1 MEMKS
6 KLFIA
11 LLIVLPVVMSCHSTK
26 TQKEF
31 VFDKAKVLDS
41 MQFQKL
47 NDLYIRHEKLT
58 TNELALL
65 TTNSFAPVNT
75 IEEYAHERFNTLGLG
90 KKDIDNG
97 ILIVFSPEMR
107 QVRIATGY
115 GTERV
120 LTDSIAKRIID
131 SVMIP
136 QFRRVNYFEGLWDG
150 SLAITRFLE
159 KPENTI
165 K

>member
-1 MEMKS
+1 MKS

-11 LLIVLPVVMSCHSTK
+11 LLIVLPAYLSCHSTK
-26 TQKEF
+26 TQEEF

-41 MQFQKL
+41 MQFKKL
-47 NDLYIRHEKLT
+47 NDLYVRHEKLT
-58 TNELALL
+58 TNELVLL
-65 TTNSFAPVNT
+65 TTNSFAPART
-75 IEEYAHERFNTLGLG
+75 IEEYAHEKFNSMAIG
-90 KKDIDNG
+90 KKGVDNG

-131 SVMIP
+131 FVMIP